1 MNFVMTLTIKQIDV
15 LMDFYKQQI
24 TTLQEGSIIAR
35 IKDKDLTITIY
46 TSHKAMFQGKR
57 AEEVFFF
64 WHDTLGLEPPETDA
78 SDKGEP
84 SKPEDFYKPSIGSD
98 ESGVGD
104 YFGPLS
110 VCAVYVDETY
120 IDKLRKLKIQD
131 SKTLDDATVR
141 ELAPKLMKI
150 VPYSLL
156 TLPNKKYN
164 ALIEK
169 GYNANSLKAYLH
181 CQTQN
186 NVLNRT
192 KRDVPIIIDQFCVKS
207 TYMKY
212 LKDFKNP
219 ITPDIFMI
227 RAEDAYASV
236 AVASIIA
243 RYAYLFKLDK
253 MSEKIG
259 VRLLK
264 GASKKVDIQARTLI
278 DKYGTGFLD
287 NVAKTHF
294 KTTEKAKNL

>member
-24 TTLQEGSIIAR
+24 TTYQEGSIIAR
-35 IKDKDLTITIY
+35 IKDKDLTISIY
-46 TSHKAMFQGKR
+46 TSHKVMFQGKR

-64 WHDTLGLEPPETDA
+64 WHEMFGLEPP
-78 SDKGEP
+78 
-84 SKPEDFYKPSIGSD
+84 KPQKDEKDDDVNPDDFYTPSIGSD

-110 VCAVYVDETY
+110 VCATYVDETY
-120 IDKLRKLKIQD
+120 IDRLRKLKIQD
-131 SKTLDDATVR
+131 SKTLDDETVR

-164 ALIEK
+164 ALIKK

-181 CQTQN
+181 SQVQS
-186 NVLNRT
+186 NVKKKT
-192 KRDVPIIIDQFCVKS
+192 KREVPVIIDQFCVKG

-212 LKDFKNP
+212 LKDFKDP
-219 ITPDIFMI
+219 ITPDIFKI
-227 RAEDAYASV
+227 RAEALYASV
-236 AVASIIA
+236 AAASIIA
-243 RYAYLFKLDK
+243 RYAFLYKLDK
-253 MSEKIG
+253 ISEKIG
-259 VRLLK
+259 VNLLK

-278 DKYGTGFLD
+278 DKHGIGYLE
-287 NVAKTHF
+287 NIAKVHF
-294 KTTEKAKNL
+294 KTTEKAQSL